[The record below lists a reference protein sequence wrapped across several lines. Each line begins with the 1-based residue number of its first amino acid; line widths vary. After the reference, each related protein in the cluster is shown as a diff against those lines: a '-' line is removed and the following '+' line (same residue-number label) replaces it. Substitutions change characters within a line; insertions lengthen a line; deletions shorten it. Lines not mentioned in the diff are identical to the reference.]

1 KPRLGALRRKELR
14 LNCRLRKIDCSQRTG
29 PAGCRRTARKD
40 ACAPDCASAS
50 AYSKMFFITAQSL
63 DRREAIRRINLI
75 AGKDLRA
82 MADEYK
88 IGVWRNSRENKGWA
102 GQVIERYL
110 GLPQNSRQAPDF
122 GDWELKV
129 VPLRKDASGNLRVK
143 ESMAITMLE
152 PAEVVANNFED
163 SHLYDKLR
171 SMVVVSRVWE
181 SKEELHSILH
191 AAAEFDLDN
200 SEIRKQVVSDYE
212 SIRAQIWERGID
224 SVTGDLGKL
233 VQARTKGPGHG
244 STSRAFYA
252 RPIFVAHILNLQ
264 KLAWMPRVFFDDES
278 EPRRVGVA
286 TG

>member
-1 KPRLGALRRKELR
+1 ML
-14 LNCRLRKIDCSQRTG
+14 
-29 PAGCRRTARKD
+29 
-40 ACAPDCASAS
+40 
-50 AYSKMFFITAQSL
+50 FFITTQTL
-63 DRREAIRRINLI
+63 TRREAVRRINSL

-82 MADEYK
+82 LADEYK
-88 IGVWRNSRENKGWA
+88 IPVWKNGRENKGWA
-102 GQVIERYL
+102 GLVIEHYL

-129 VPLRKDASGNLRVK
+129 VPLRKDASGKLRVK

-152 PAEVVANNFED
+152 LAEVLANKFED

-181 SKEELHSILH
+181 SAREEHSVLH
-191 AAAEFDLDN
+191 AAAEFDLDDPK
-200 SEIRKQVVSDYE
+200 IHAQVGDDYE
-212 SIRAQIWERGID
+212 TIRGQIRGHGID

-264 KLAWMPRVFFDDES
+264 KLARMPRVLAEALEVS
-278 EPRRVGVA
+278 N
-286 TG
+286 T

>member
-1 KPRLGALRRKELR
+1 M
-14 LNCRLRKIDCSQRTG
+14 S
-29 PAGCRRTARKD
+29 
-40 ACAPDCASAS
+40 
-50 AYSKMFFITAQSL
+50 FFISTQTL
-63 DRREAIRRINLI
+63 VRHEAVRRINLL

-88 IGVWRNSRENKGWA
+88 VPVWKNGRENKGWA
-102 GQVIERYL
+102 GLVIEHYL
-110 GLPQNSRQAPDF
+110 GLPQNSRQEPDF

-129 VPLRKDASGNLRVK
+129 VPLRKASDGNLHVK

-152 PAEVVANNFED
+152 PAEVLASKFED

-181 SKEELHSILH
+181 SKEELHSMLH
-191 AAAEFDLDN
+191 AAAEFDLDDPK
-200 SEIRKQVVSDYE
+200 IHDQVKDDYE
-212 SIRAQIWERGID
+212 TIRTQIRTRGID
-224 SVTGDLGKL
+224 SVTGDFGKL

-264 KLAWMPRVFFDDES
+264 KLATMPRVFTDAGET
-278 EPRRVGVA
+278 V
-286 TG
+286 

>member
-1 KPRLGALRRKELR
+1 MP
-14 LNCRLRKIDCSQRTG
+14 
-29 PAGCRRTARKD
+29 
-40 ACAPDCASAS
+40 
-50 AYSKMFFITAQSL
+50 FFITTQSL
-63 DRREAIRRINLI
+63 DRKEAIRRINLI
-75 AGKDLRA
+75 VGKDLRA

-88 IGVWRNSRENKGWA
+88 IAVWRNSRENKGWA

-129 VPLRKDASGNLRVK
+129 VPLRKDTSGNLRVK

-152 PAEVVANNFED
+152 PAEVVANNFEA

-181 SKEELHSILH
+181 SKEELRSMLH
-191 AAAEFDLDN
+191 AAAEFDLDDPD
-200 SEIRKQVVSDYE
+200 IRKQVVSDYE
-212 SIRAQIWERGID
+212 SIRTQIRQRGID

-264 KLAWMPRVFFDDES
+264 KLAWMPRVVFDTAS

-286 TG
+286 TGSS

>member
-1 KPRLGALRRKELR
+1 MWAIGLILMSFFITTQTLDRHEALRR
-14 LNCRLRKIDCSQRTG
+14 
-29 PAGCRRTARKD
+29 
-40 ACAPDCASAS
+40 
-50 AYSKMFFITAQSL
+50 ITL
-63 DRREAIRRINLI
+63 L

-88 IGVWRNSRENKGWA
+88 IPVWKNGRENKGWA
-102 GQVIERYL
+102 GLVIERYL

-129 VPLRKDASGNLRVK
+129 VPLRKDGYGNLRVK
-143 ESMAITMLE
+143 ESMAVTILE
-152 PAEVVANNFED
+152 PAEILADKFED

-171 SMVVVSRVWE
+171 SMVVVSRVYE
-181 SKEELHSILH
+181 SKEELHSMLH

-200 SEIRKQVVSDYE
+200 PKIHAQVKDDYE
-212 SIRAQIWERGID
+212 IIRAQIRNRGID

-233 VQARTKGPGHG
+233 VQARTKGRGHG

-264 KLAWMPRVFFDDES
+264 KLARMPHLFVDFILASDGS
-278 EPRRVGVA
+278 VS
-286 TG
+286 